1 MRVST
6 TMMNV
11 KMSKLDMDKT
21 KVHIVTE
28 MSAKGELYLYSEK
41 DLEEREMNCEQ
52 RSLSPNLK
60 DFMFWGKSLIEI
72 KETY

>member
-11 KMSKLDMDKT
+11 EMSKLDMDT
-21 KVHIVTE
+21 MKVHIVME
-28 MSAKGELYLYSEK
+28 MSAKGKLYLQAEK

-52 RSLSPNLK
+52 RSLSPQLTRLYVL
-60 DFMFWGKSLIEI
+60 G
-72 KETY
+72 YQ